1 MIVRLLA
8 ACLVAAPLLG
18 GCLSDRT
25 FGESLD
31 DASAATEV
39 KTRLLGA
46 GLNGRFMEVDVA
58 VVDRF
63 VLLSGRVATE
73 EDRAAAE
80 RIAWEVGSV
89 DEVANE
95 IVIDYWNLGR
105 DLNDAWI
112 TEQVRMRLIG
122 DDEIKGTNYN
132 IQVYNGMVYLL
143 GVARSEDE
151 LRRAAEH
158 ASMVGGVQRVVSYVK
173 IRERG
178 SPPPEISVAASP
190 APDDTQN
197 APIRLAP
204 APTTPAPIVPP
215 ENQPTTRQSY
225 TDPYATGSAPPPGA
239 GSNNGDG
246 GLQSRPLPP
255 VGGN

>member
-1 MIVRLLA
+1 MTARVL
-8 ACLVAAPLLG
+8 ACLLMAAPLLG

-25 FGESLD
+25 LFQSLD
-31 DASAATEV
+31 DTSAATEV

-46 GLNGRFMEVDVA
+46 GMDGRFMEVDVA

-73 EDRAAAE
+73 EHRRMAE
-80 RIAWEVGSV
+80 RLAWDVGSV

-95 IVIDYWNLGR
+95 IVIDYWDMGR

-112 TEQVRMRLIG
+112 TEQIRLRLIG

-132 IQVYNGMVYLL
+132 IQVHGGRVFLL
-143 GVARSEDE
+143 GVARSDDE

-158 ASMVGGVQRVVSYVK
+158 ASLVGGVQKVVSYVK
-173 IRERG
+173 VRERG
-178 SPPPEISVAASP
+178 APPPDISVAESP
-190 APDDTQN
+190 QPQDTQN

-204 APTTPAPIVPP
+204 APTAPAPIVPP
-215 ENQPTTRQSY
+215 DNSPTTRQNYS
-225 TDPYATGSAPPPGA
+225 DPYAPDAAPPPGA
-239 GSNNGDG
+239 GNNSL
-246 GLQSRPLPP
+246 GLESRPLPP